1 MVESI
6 SDEVAPF
13 GPEAIEATISML
25 QVRTETMLKGESE
38 ERKEE
43 ELEGLSEP
51 LSMRWA
57 KEGLMLVTQ
66 HLSEQQKISL
76 LSE

>member
-6 SDEVAPF
+6 SDIADEVPPF
-13 GPEAIEATISML
+13 GADAIAATISML
-25 QVRTETMLKGESE
+25 QVRTEAMLKDEFE
-38 ERKEE
+38 EEKKEE

-57 KEGLMLVTQ
+57 KESLMLVTQ
-66 HLSEQQKISL
+66 HLTE
-76 LSE
+76 